1 MEIRNCRACG
11 RMFSYIEGGSFLCPA
26 CQAELED
33 KFQVAK
39 KYIRENA
46 GASIQE
52 VAEAADVSVKQIE
65 KWIREERLAFADDSP
80 VGIACEKCGRMIRSG
95 RFCDSCK
102 ASMASN
108 FSDLYEKPK
117 KVEPPVKKEAKENKM
132 RFLYCGC
139 RPGQGSPAKEGLP

>member
-39 KYIRENA
+39 KYIRENV

-65 KWIREERLAFADDSP
+65 KWIREERL
-80 VGIACEKCGRMIRSG
+80 EKCGRMIRSG

-132 RFLYCGC
+132 RFL
-139 RPGQGSPAKEGLP
+139 

>member
-39 KYIRENA
+39 KYIRENV

-52 VAEAADVSVKQIE
+52 VA
-65 KWIREERLAFADDSP
+65 
-80 VGIACEKCGRMIRSG
+80 
-95 RFCDSCK
+95 
-102 ASMASN
+102 
-108 FSDLYEKPK
+108 
-117 KVEPPVKKEAKENKM
+117 
-132 RFLYCGC
+132 
-139 RPGQGSPAKEGLP
+139 

>member
-39 KYIRENA
+39 KYIRENV

-52 VAEAADVSVKQIE
+52 VACVGTDV
-65 KWIREERLAFADDSP
+65 
-80 VGIACEKCGRMIRSG
+80 
-95 RFCDSCK
+95 
-102 ASMASN
+102 
-108 FSDLYEKPK
+108 Y
-117 KVEPPVKKEAKENKM
+117 
-132 RFLYCGC
+132 
-139 RPGQGSPAKEGLP
+139 

>member
-39 KYIRENA
+39 KYIRENV

-65 KWIREERLAFADDSP
+65 KWIRECVL
-80 VGIACEKCGRMIRSG
+80 RSG
-95 RFCDSCK
+95 EQHHCYRRK
-102 ASMASN
+102 RLLRAGGYAASAGYQHRGIFEAS
-108 FSDLYEKPK
+108 L
-117 KVEPPVKKEAKENKM
+117 
-132 RFLYCGC
+132 
-139 RPGQGSPAKEGLP
+139 

>member
-80 VGIACEKCGRMIRSG
+80 VGIA
-95 RFCDSCK
+95 
-102 ASMASN
+102 SN

-132 RFLYCGC
+132 RFL
-139 RPGQGSPAKEGLP
+139 